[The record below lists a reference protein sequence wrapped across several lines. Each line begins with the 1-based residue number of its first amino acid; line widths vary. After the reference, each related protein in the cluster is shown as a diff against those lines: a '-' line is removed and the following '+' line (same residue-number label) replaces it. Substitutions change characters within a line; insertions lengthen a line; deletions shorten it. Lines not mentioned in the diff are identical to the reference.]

1 MVQKLFHRLIALHE
15 QSAPQPIAIDVFND
29 CLLDVGPRLGLSQT
43 TFRKRDN
50 FTCTQFKTLPFSREE
65 HGSVRLCRPL
75 RRAHLRADTI
85 TITHAHAAGMC
96 AARWRATSP
105 QRRRSLH
112 RGQGQRRASGSVSSG
127 QAAADAQRHGSEE
140 KGGSWRYGSEH
151 VIGMAQSHTHDRSE
165 PYLSSF
171 KSRYCFASVLWRGPV
186 SI

>member
-1 MVQKLFHRLIALHE
+1 MHTVHCMHAVHCMSR
-15 QSAPQPIAIDVFND
+15 SAPQPRMM
-29 CLLDVGPRLGLSQT
+29 CST
-43 TFRKRDN
+43 TVYKRH
-50 FTCTQFKTLPFSREE
+50 TTLYTKVKTLPFSREE

-75 RRAHLRADTI
+75 RRAHLRAD

-112 RGQGQRRASGSVSSG
+112 RGQGQRRASVSSG